1 MAEASVKRLIPDYV
15 RYSNDPASVKVALS
29 NVASG
34 SGSTA
39 ASGAA
44 SHGRPK
50 QPETVADVIDIVRCA
65 KCGSKP
71 VKEYRLS
78 YEGAS
83 QAAMRGA
90 EQGQQGGLAAVTEA
104 DR

>member
-34 SGSTA
+34 SGST
-39 ASGAA
+39 AA